1 MSIVLDLGGLGPAD
15 LAAGPSALSELM
27 ASLHVLAEPEH
38 HPEAAEWAARAAAA
52 GPELRDE
59 LSVFAPLWARFR
71 CRLFFPRTVALAPGL
86 DEELAAIA
94 ALPAEDFLELVA
106 PGVLGTS
113 GQPVPSARELRAGT
127 DAAEDYVRRC
137 LRRSYARGEL
147 ARQLVA
153 APLELRDRLLA
164 VLRAAD
170 TAFFAEDWR
179 ALRPALEEHA
189 REVRRRLAVRSPA
202 EVLTELLPTA
212 ARVGPGERVRLDKL
226 QIDEVKVAP
235 RPLVLVPSARVWPHL
250 TVKNEHPSC
259 VVVQY
264 AARGTAPAGQLTL
277 RDLHHRLMALTSP
290 PGWSCAAICWASPSP
305 PRSSPPGSAP
315 ANLRSPAPCGPCAT
329 RAWCVPPGTASWCG
343 TGSPQMS
350 SSDWA
355 TMSSRRWHAEHPTRR
370 LDDGGRYRV
379 VKVFHDARTLTDDL
393 TAPGRPARGRSPG

>member
-38 HPEAAEWAARAAAA
+38 HPEAAGWAARAAAA
-52 GPELRDE
+52 GPDLRDE

-71 CRLFFPRTVALAPGL
+71 CRLFFPRALPLAASL
-86 DEELAAIA
+86 DEELAAVA

-106 PGVLGTS
+106 PGVLGTNAQS
-113 GQPVPSARELRAGT
+113 VPPVRELRAGT
-127 DAAEDYVRRC
+127 AAAEDYARRC

-179 ALRPALEEHA
+179 TLRTPLEDHA
-189 REVRRRLAVRSPA
+189 REVRRRLMIRSPA
-202 EVLTELLPTA
+202 DVLTELLPTA

-250 TVKNEHPSC
+250 TVKNEYPSC

-264 AARGTAPAGQLTL
+264 AVRGTTPAEQLSL

-290 PGWSCAAICWASPSP
+290 ARMELCRHLLGEPITTSELAA
-305 PRSSPPGSAP
+305 RLGSSEPQVS
-315 ANLRSPAPCGPCAT
+315 
-329 RAWCVPPGTASWCG
+329 RA
-343 TGSPQMS
+343 
-350 SSDWA
+350 
-355 TMSSRRWHAEHPTRR
+355 
-370 LDDGGRYRV
+370 L
-379 VKVFHDARTLTDDL
+379 RTLRDAGLVRSTRDGKLVRHRLATDVIQRLGHDVL
-393 TAPGRPARGRSPG
+393 ATVAR

>member
-15 LAAGPSALSELM
+15 VTAGPSALSELM

-38 HPEAAEWAARAAAA
+38 HPEAAGWAARAAAA
-52 GPELRDE
+52 GPELHEE

-71 CRLFFPRTVALAPGL
+71 CRLFFPRTLPPTTDLYG
-86 DEELAAIA
+86 ELAAIA
-94 ALPAEDFLELVA
+94 ALPTEDFLELVA
-106 PGVLGTS
+106 PGVLGTNVL
-113 GQPVPSARELRAGT
+113 PVPPARELRSGT
-127 DAAEDYVRRC
+127 TAAEDYVRRC

-170 TAFFAEDWR
+170 TAFFAEGWST
-179 ALRPALEEHA
+179 LRPALEDHA
-189 REVRRRLAVRSPA
+189 REVRRRLAQRSPA
-202 EVLTELLPTA
+202 DVLTELLPTA

-226 QIDEVKVAP
+226 QTDEVKVAP

-264 AARGTAPAGQLTL
+264 AVRGTTPAGQLTL

-290 PGWSCAAICWASPSP
+290 ARMELCRHLLGEPITTSELAA
-305 PRSSPPGSAP
+305 RLGSTEPQVSRALRTLRE
-315 ANLRSPAPCGPCAT
+315 AGLLRSTRDGKLVRHRLAT
-329 RAWCVPPGTASWCG
+329 DVIQRLGHDVL
-343 TGSPQMS
+343 
-350 SSDWA
+350 A
-355 TMSSRRWHAEHPTRR
+355 T
-370 LDDGGRYRV
+370 V
-379 VKVFHDARTLTDDL
+379 AR
-393 TAPGRPARGRSPG
+393 

>member
-15 LAAGPSALSELM
+15 VMAGPSALSELM

-38 HPEAAEWAARAAAA
+38 HPEAVGWAARAVAA
-52 GPELRDE
+52 GDELRDE

-71 CRLFFPRTVALAPGL
+71 CRLFFPLVRPGTAPLAASL

-94 ALPAEDFLELVA
+94 ALLTEEFLDLVA
-106 PGVLGTS
+106 PGVLGTNA
-113 GQPVPSARELRAGT
+113 QPVPPGDALRAGAW
-127 DAAEDYVRRC
+127 AAEDYVLRC

-179 ALRPALEEHA
+179 TLRSPLENHA
-189 REVRRRLAVRSPA
+189 RDVRRRLATLPLGEPASLRSPA
-202 EVLTELLPTA
+202 DVLTELLPTA

-226 QIDEVKVAP
+226 QIDEVRVAP

-250 TVKNEHPSC
+250 TVKHEHPSC

-264 AARGTAPAGQLTL
+264 AARGTTPVEQLTV

-290 PGWSCAAICWASPSP
+290 ARMELCRHLLGEPITTSELAA
-305 PRSSPPGSAP
+305 RLGSSEPQVS
-315 ANLRSPAPCGPCAT
+315 
-329 RAWCVPPGTASWCG
+329 RA
-343 TGSPQMS
+343 
-350 SSDWA
+350 
-355 TMSSRRWHAEHPTRR
+355 
-370 LDDGGRYRV
+370 L
-379 VKVFHDARTLTDDL
+379 RTLRDAGLVRSTRDGKLVRHRLATEVIQRLGHDVL
-393 TAPGRPARGRSPG
+393 ATVAR

>member
-38 HPEAAEWAARAAAA
+38 HPEAAGWAARAAAA
-52 GPELRDE
+52 GPDLRDE

-71 CRLFFPRTVALAPGL
+71 CRLFFPRALPLAASL
-86 DEELAAIA
+86 DEELAAVA

-106 PGVLGTS
+106 PGVLGTNAQS
-113 GQPVPSARELRAGT
+113 VPPARELRAGT
-127 DAAEDYVRRC
+127 AAAEDYARRC

-153 APLELRDRLLA
+153 APLELRERLLA

-179 ALRPALEEHA
+179 TLRTPLEDHA
-189 REVRRRLAVRSPA
+189 REVRRRLMIRSPA
-202 EVLTELLPTA
+202 DVLTELLPTA

-250 TVKNEHPSC
+250 TVKNEYPSC

-264 AARGTAPAGQLTL
+264 AVRGTTPAEQLTL

-290 PGWSCAAICWASPSP
+290 ARMELCRHLLGEPITTSELAA
-305 PRSSPPGSAP
+305 RLGSSEPQVS
-315 ANLRSPAPCGPCAT
+315 
-329 RAWCVPPGTASWCG
+329 RA
-343 TGSPQMS
+343 
-350 SSDWA
+350 
-355 TMSSRRWHAEHPTRR
+355 
-370 LDDGGRYRV
+370 L
-379 VKVFHDARTLTDDL
+379 RTLRDAGLVRSTRDGKLVRHRLATDVVQRLGHDVL
-393 TAPGRPARGRSPG
+393 ATVAR

>member
-1 MSIVLDLGGLGPAD
+1 M
-15 LAAGPSALSELM
+15 AGPSALSELM

-38 HPEAAEWAARAAAA
+38 HPESTGWTARAAAA
-52 GPELRDE
+52 GPALHDE
-59 LSVFAPLWARFR
+59 LSVFAPLWARYR
-71 CRLFFPRTVALAPGL
+71 CRLFFPRTVPLATSL

-94 ALPAEDFLELVA
+94 ALTAEDFLDLVA
-106 PGVLGTS
+106 PGVLGTNT
-113 GQPVPSARELRAGT
+113 QLVPPARELRAGT
-127 DAAEDYVRRC
+127 VAAEDYARRC

-179 ALRPALEEHA
+179 TLRTPLEDHA
-189 REVRRRLAVRSPA
+189 REVRRRLAALPVGVPPAGETPLSLRSPA
-202 EVLTELLPTA
+202 DVLAALLPTA

-250 TVKNEHPSC
+250 TVKNEYPSC

-264 AARGTAPAGQLTL
+264 AVRGATPAEQLTL

-290 PGWSCAAICWASPSP
+290 ARMELCRHLLGEPITTSELAA
-305 PRSSPPGSAP
+305 RLGSSEPQVS
-315 ANLRSPAPCGPCAT
+315 
-329 RAWCVPPGTASWCG
+329 RA
-343 TGSPQMS
+343 
-350 SSDWA
+350 
-355 TMSSRRWHAEHPTRR
+355 
-370 LDDGGRYRV
+370 L
-379 VKVFHDARTLTDDL
+379 RTLRDAGLVRSTRDGKLVRHRLATDVIQRL
-393 TAPGRPARGRSPG
+393 GRDVLATVAR

>member
-38 HPEAAEWAARAAAA
+38 HPEAAGWAARATAAD
-52 GPELRDE
+52 PELRDE

-71 CRLFFPRTVALAPGL
+71 CRLFFPRTVPLAAGL
-86 DEELAAIA
+86 DEDLAAIGE
-94 ALPAEDFLELVA
+94 LPAEDFLELVA

-113 GQPVPSARELRAGT
+113 AQSVPPARELRPGT
-127 DAAEDYVRRC
+127 TAAEDYARRC

-170 TAFFAEDWR
+170 IAFFAEDWR
-179 ALRPALEEHA
+179 TLRPALEEHA
-189 REVRRRLAVRSPA
+189 REVRRRLAARSPA

-212 ARVGPGERVRLDKL
+212 ARVGPGERIRLDKL

-264 AARGTAPAGQLTL
+264 AVRGATPAGQLTL

-290 PGWSCAAICWASPSP
+290 ARMELCRHLLGEPITTSELAA
-305 PRSSPPGSAP
+305 RLGSTEP
-315 ANLRSPAPCGPCAT
+315 QVS
-329 RAWCVPPGTASWCG
+329 RA
-343 TGSPQMS
+343 
-350 SSDWA
+350 
-355 TMSSRRWHAEHPTRR
+355 
-370 LDDGGRYRV
+370 L
-379 VKVFHDARTLTDDL
+379 RTLRDAGLVRSTRDGKLVRHRLATDVIQRLGHDVL
-393 TAPGRPARGRSPG
+393 ATVAR

>member
-38 HPEAAEWAARAAAA
+38 HPEAAGWAARAAAA
-52 GPELRDE
+52 GPGLRDE

-71 CRLFFPRTVALAPGL
+71 CRLFFPRALPLAASL
-86 DEELAAIA
+86 DEELAAVA

-106 PGVLGTS
+106 PGVLGTTAQS
-113 GQPVPSARELRAGT
+113 VPPVRELRAGT
-127 DAAEDYVRRC
+127 AAAEDYARRC

-179 ALRPALEEHA
+179 TLRAPLEDHA
-189 REVRRRLAVRSPA
+189 REIRRRLMVRSPA
-202 EVLTELLPTA
+202 DVLTELLPTA

-226 QIDEVKVAP
+226 QTDEVKVAP

-250 TVKNEHPSC
+250 TVKHEYPSC

-264 AARGTAPAGQLTL
+264 AVRGTTPAEQLTL

-290 PGWSCAAICWASPSP
+290 ARMELCRHLLGEPITTSELAA
-305 PRSSPPGSAP
+305 RLGSSEPQVS
-315 ANLRSPAPCGPCAT
+315 
-329 RAWCVPPGTASWCG
+329 RA
-343 TGSPQMS
+343 
-350 SSDWA
+350 
-355 TMSSRRWHAEHPTRR
+355 
-370 LDDGGRYRV
+370 L
-379 VKVFHDARTLTDDL
+379 RTLRDAGLVRSTRDGKLVRHRLATDVIQRLGHDVL
-393 TAPGRPARGRSPG
+393 ATVAR

>member
-38 HPEAAEWAARAAAA
+38 HPEAAGWAARAAAA
-52 GPELRDE
+52 GPDLRDE

-71 CRLFFPRTVALAPGL
+71 CRLFFPRALPLAASL
-86 DEELAAIA
+86 DEELAAVA

-106 PGVLGTS
+106 PGVLGTNAQS
-113 GQPVPSARELRAGT
+113 VPPVRELRAGT
-127 DAAEDYVRRC
+127 AAAEDYARRC

-179 ALRPALEEHA
+179 TLRTPLEDHA
-189 REVRRRLAVRSPA
+189 REVRRRLMIRSPA
-202 EVLTELLPTA
+202 DVLTELLPTA

-250 TVKNEHPSC
+250 TVKNEYPSC

-264 AARGTAPAGQLTL
+264 AVGGTTPAEQLTL

-290 PGWSCAAICWASPSP
+290 ARMELCRHLLGEPITTSELAA
-305 PRSSPPGSAP
+305 RLGSSEPQVS
-315 ANLRSPAPCGPCAT
+315 
-329 RAWCVPPGTASWCG
+329 RA
-343 TGSPQMS
+343 
-350 SSDWA
+350 
-355 TMSSRRWHAEHPTRR
+355 
-370 LDDGGRYRV
+370 L
-379 VKVFHDARTLTDDL
+379 RTLRDAGLVRSTRDGKLVRHRLATDVIQRLGHDVL
-393 TAPGRPARGRSPG
+393 ATVAR

>member
-38 HPEAAEWAARAAAA
+38 HPEAVGWTARAAAA

-71 CRLFFPRTVALAPGL
+71 CRLFFPLTLPLAASL

-106 PGVLGTS
+106 PGVLGTNA
-113 GQPVPSARELRAGT
+113 QPVPPARELRADT
-127 DAAEDYVRRC
+127 AAAEDYARRC

-179 ALRPALEEHA
+179 TLRPHLEDHA
-189 REVRRRLAVRSPA
+189 REVRHRLAALPLGAPPAEVPQPPAWGAPRGTSAGGTPISLRSPA
-202 EVLTELLPTA
+202 DVLAELLPTA
-212 ARVGPGERVRLDKL
+212 ARVGPGERIRLDKL

-264 AARGTAPAGQLTL
+264 ATRGTTPAGELTL

-290 PGWSCAAICWASPSP
+290 ARMELCRHLLGEPITTSELAARLGSSEPQVSHALRTLRDAGLV
-305 PRSSPPGSAP
+305 RSTRDGK
-315 ANLRSPAPCGPCAT
+315 LVRHRLAT
-329 RAWCVPPGTASWCG
+329 DVIRRLGHDVL
-343 TGSPQMS
+343 
-350 SSDWA
+350 A
-355 TMSSRRWHAEHPTRR
+355 TM
-370 LDDGGRYRV
+370 
-379 VKVFHDARTLTDDL
+379 AR
-393 TAPGRPARGRSPG
+393 

>member
-15 LAAGPSALSELM
+15 VMAGPSALSELM

-38 HPEAAEWAARAAAA
+38 HPEAVGWAARAVAA
-52 GPELRDE
+52 GDELRDE

-71 CRLFFPRTVALAPGL
+71 CRLFFPLVRPGTAPLAASL

-94 ALPAEDFLELVA
+94 ALPAEEFLDLVA
-106 PGVLGTS
+106 PGVLGTNA
-113 GQPVPSARELRAGT
+113 QPVPPGDALRAGAW
-127 DAAEDYVRRC
+127 AAEDYVLRC

-179 ALRPALEEHA
+179 TLRSPLENHA
-189 REVRRRLAVRSPA
+189 RDVRRRLATLPLGEPASLRSPA
-202 EVLTELLPTA
+202 DVLTELLPTA

-226 QIDEVKVAP
+226 QIDEVRVAP

-250 TVKNEHPSC
+250 TVKHEHPSC

-264 AARGTAPAGQLTL
+264 AARGTTPVEQLTV

-290 PGWSCAAICWASPSP
+290 ARMELCRHLLGEPITTSELAA
-305 PRSSPPGSAP
+305 RLGSSEPQVS
-315 ANLRSPAPCGPCAT
+315 
-329 RAWCVPPGTASWCG
+329 RA
-343 TGSPQMS
+343 
-350 SSDWA
+350 
-355 TMSSRRWHAEHPTRR
+355 
-370 LDDGGRYRV
+370 L
-379 VKVFHDARTLTDDL
+379 RTLRDAGLVRSTRDGKLVRHRLATEVIQRLGHDVL
-393 TAPGRPARGRSPG
+393 ATVAR

>member
-15 LAAGPSALSELM
+15 VVAGPSALSELM

-38 HPEAAEWAARAAAA
+38 HPEAVGWAARAVAA
-52 GPELRDE
+52 GDELRDE

-71 CRLFFPRTVALAPGL
+71 CRLFFPLVRPGTAPLAASL

-94 ALPAEDFLELVA
+94 ALPAEEFLDLVA
-106 PGVLGTS
+106 PGVLGTNA
-113 GQPVPSARELRAGT
+113 QPVPPGDALRAGAW
-127 DAAEDYVRRC
+127 AAEDYVLRC

-153 APLELRDRLLA
+153 APLELRDRLLE

-179 ALRPALEEHA
+179 TLRSPLENHA
-189 REVRRRLAVRSPA
+189 RDVRRRLATLPLGEPASLRSPA
-202 EVLTELLPTA
+202 DVLTELLPTA

-226 QIDEVKVAP
+226 QIDEVRVAP

-250 TVKNEHPSC
+250 TVKHEHPSC

-264 AARGTAPAGQLTL
+264 AARGTTPVEQLTV

-290 PGWSCAAICWASPSP
+290 ARMKLCRHLLGEPITTSELAA
-305 PRSSPPGSAP
+305 RLGSSEPQVS
-315 ANLRSPAPCGPCAT
+315 
-329 RAWCVPPGTASWCG
+329 RA
-343 TGSPQMS
+343 
-350 SSDWA
+350 
-355 TMSSRRWHAEHPTRR
+355 
-370 LDDGGRYRV
+370 L
-379 VKVFHDARTLTDDL
+379 RTLRDAGLVRSTRDGKLVRHRLATEVIQRLGHDVL
-393 TAPGRPARGRSPG
+393 ATVAR

>member
-15 LAAGPSALSELM
+15 LAVGPSALSELM

-38 HPEAAEWAARAAAA
+38 HSEAAGWTARAAAA
-52 GPELRDE
+52 GPELHDE
-59 LSVFAPLWARFR
+59 LTVFAPLWARYR
-71 CRLFFPRTVALAPGL
+71 CRLFFPRALPLAASL
-86 DEELAAIA
+86 HEELAAIA
-94 ALPAEDFLELVA
+94 ALSAEDFLELVA
-106 PGVLGTS
+106 PGVLGTNA
-113 GQPVPSARELRAGT
+113 QPVPPARELRAGT
-127 DAAEDYVRRC
+127 AAAEDYTRRC

-164 VLRAAD
+164 VLRNAD

-179 ALRPALEEHA
+179 TLRPALEDHA
-189 REVRRRLAVRSPA
+189 REVRRRLAARPLGAPPAGGWGASAGGTPISLRSPA
-202 EVLTELLPTA
+202 DVLTELLPTA

-264 AARGTAPAGQLTL
+264 AARGTSLAGQLTV

-290 PGWSCAAICWASPSP
+290 ARMELCRHLLGEPITTSELAA
-305 PRSSPPGSAP
+305 RLGSSEPQVS
-315 ANLRSPAPCGPCAT
+315 
-329 RAWCVPPGTASWCG
+329 RA
-343 TGSPQMS
+343 
-350 SSDWA
+350 
-355 TMSSRRWHAEHPTRR
+355 
-370 LDDGGRYRV
+370 L
-379 VKVFHDARTLTDDL
+379 RTLRDAGLVRSTRDGKLVRHRLATDVIQRLGHDVL
-393 TAPGRPARGRSPG
+393 ATVAR